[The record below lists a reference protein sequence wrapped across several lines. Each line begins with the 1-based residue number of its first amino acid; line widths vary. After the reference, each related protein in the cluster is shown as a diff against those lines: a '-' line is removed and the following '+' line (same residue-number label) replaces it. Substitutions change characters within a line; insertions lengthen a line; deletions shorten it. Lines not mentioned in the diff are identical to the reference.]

1 VDNGSEQHVKENL
14 EGICVKIGAALI
26 PNDANLGVAAALNQ
40 GARYARDNSC
50 EWALTMDQDSVVES
64 FLVEALAN
72 AYARFPDKEKVAVI
86 GSNYMDEKRGKSLI
100 GKERYR
106 DPPWIEQTTVI
117 TSGSLVSMEAF
128 ERIGPFREN
137 FFIDHVDD
145 EYCLRARSLGYK
157 VLLALSPAIRHSIGS
172 ARATKILG
180 KAIWTSN
187 HSAIR
192 RYYMIRNF
200 TVLAREYLFSEPA
213 WILTRLA
220 RHAGF
225 TILMLMLEGNRVCK
239 LRNMGKGFLHG
250 MTERMGRIPEAD
262 RDPKG

>member
-14 EGICVKIGAALI
+14 EGICAKIGAALI
-26 PNDANLGVAAALNQ
+26 SNDANLGVAAALNQ

-50 EWALTMDQDSVVES
+50 AWALTLDQDSVVEP
-64 FLVEALAN
+64 FLLQTLAD

-86 GSNYMDEKRGKSLI
+86 GSDYLDEKRGKSLI

-106 DPPWIEQTTVI
+106 DPPWIEQATVI

-128 ERIGPFREN
+128 DRIGPFREN

-145 EYCLRARSLGYK
+145 EYCLRARSFGYK

-180 KAIWTSN
+180 KAVWTSN
-187 HSAIR
+187 HAAAR

-200 TVLAREYLFSEPA
+200 TVLAREYLFSHPA
-213 WILTRLA
+213 WIFKTLF
-220 RHAGF
+220 RHLGF
-225 TILMLMLEGNRVCK
+225 ALVMVLLEHDLPLK
-239 LRNMGKGFLHG
+239 LRSMGKGFRDG
-250 MTERMGRIPEAD
+250 MRDRMGAID
-262 RDPKG
+262 RTGC